1 MNDQKYLHTRRYL
14 KILAGIFIAAVAAGF
29 YWRAAPIQ
37 NVLLGADAAS
47 DRPAGSAAVLAT
59 PATGGVLPPVSFF
72 GPDGQAVRL
81 EDFKGKYLL
90 LNFWATWC
98 GPCVVELPSMDALR
112 ERFQDR
118 GLDVVAVS
126 IDQSVTPD
134 VLKNFLKSRG
144 ISDFALY
151 HDTQG
156 DVQAKIALP
165 GIPVTYLLSPEGQ
178 IAYVFEGGADWTD
191 AGTTDFFTRILDKT

>member
-1 MNDQKYLHTRRYL
+1 M
-14 KILAGIFIAAVAAGF
+14 LAVGF
-29 YWRAAPIQ
+29 YWRSVPVQ
-37 NVLLGADAAS
+37 NVLLGTDPPE
-47 DRPAGSAAVLAT
+47 RPAGSASRLAS
-59 PATGGVLPPVSFF
+59 PVPGGVLPSVVFT
-72 GPDGQAVRL
+72 GPEGQTVKL
-81 EDFKGKYLL
+81 EDYRGKYLL

-112 ERFQDR
+112 ERFKDR

-126 IDQSVTPD
+126 IDQNVTPD

-144 ISDFALY
+144 ISDFALF

-165 GIPVTYLLSPEGQ
+165 GIPMTYLLSPEGQ
-178 IAYVFEGGADWTD
+178 IAYVFEGGADWMD
-191 AGTTDFFTRILDKT
+191 AGTTDFFVRILDKT